1 VVNHTQTI
9 ENKTGNARI
18 T

>member
-1 VVNHTQTI
+1 MS
-9 ENKTGNARI
+9 NKTGNARI